1 MKKSLNNQFIRI
13 EADSKGAASIFLF
26 NRRKKL
32 YKVIYFGKNGGYK
45 EWRVMRMKR
54 FVSLLVTSLLL
65 TSLWGPSAFAAE
77 EKKSADIVSNV
88 KSAILIERDTGA
100 VLFEKNSKDELP
112 PASMTKV
119 MTMLLIMEAIDK
131 GKLTWNEKVRASEYA
146 ASMGGSQIFLE
157 PGEEMTTKEMLRGIA
172 IGSGN
177 DASVAMAERIAGS
190 EEAFVDMMND
200 KAKEL
205 GLKHTFFKNTTG
217 LPVSGHYSTAADMA
231 IMAKELLKYEDITK
245 FTGMYEAYLRENTDK
260 KFWLV
265 NTNKLV
271 RFYPGVDGLKTGF
284 TAEAKYCL
292 TATAQK
298 DGMRVIA
305 VVFGAPTSKER
316 NAQVTKML
324 DYAFSQY
331 KTHPM
336 FKRNQIIGEAK
347 ISKGKDKTVEAV
359 TSEPLSL
366 LTKKGEKTENVK
378 QKVVM
383 TKNLKAP
390 IAKGD
395 QVGTIQLIQD
405 GKVILESPIVAK
417 KAVKE
422 AGWWTLYKRS
432 FGMFTKAGK

>member
-1 MKKSLNNQFIRI
+1 
-13 EADSKGAASIFLF
+13 
-26 NRRKKL
+26 
-32 YKVIYFGKNGGYK
+32 
-45 EWRVMRMKR
+45 MKR
-54 FVSLLVTSLLL
+54 FVSLIVTFFLL

-77 EKKSADIVSNV
+77 EKKNADEQKNADIVNNV
-88 KSAILIERDTGA
+88 KSAILIERDTGK
-100 VLFEKNSKDELP
+100 VLYEKNSNEELP
-112 PASMTKV
+112 PASMTKI
-119 MTMLLIMEAIDK
+119 MTMLLIMEAIDQ

-157 PGEEMTTKEMLRGIA
+157 AGEEMTTKEMLRGIA

-200 KAKEL
+200 KVKEL

-217 LPVSGHYSTAADMA
+217 LPVSGHFSTAGDMA

-245 FTGMYEAYLRENTDK
+245 FTGLYEAYLRENTDK

-298 DGMRVIA
+298 NGMRVIA

-324 DYAFSQY
+324 NYAFNQY
-331 KTHPM
+331 QTHPM
-336 FKRNQIIGEAK
+336 YKRNQTIAK
-347 ISKGKDKTVEAV
+347 VRISKGQEKSVEAV
-359 TSEPLSL
+359 TSEPISL
-366 LTKKGEKTENVK
+366 LTKKGEKSEDVK
-378 QKVVM
+378 RKVTVK
-383 TKNLKAP
+383 KNLKAP
-390 IAKGD
+390 IKKGD
-395 QVGTIQLIQD
+395 KIGTIKLIKD
-405 GKVILESPIVAK
+405 GEVFLESPILANK
-417 KAVKE
+417 NVKE

>member
-1 MKKSLNNQFIRI
+1 
-13 EADSKGAASIFLF
+13 
-26 NRRKKL
+26 
-32 YKVIYFGKNGGYK
+32 
-45 EWRVMRMKR
+45 MKR
-54 FVSLLVTSLLL
+54 FVSFIVTSFLL
-65 TSLWGPSAFAAE
+65 TSLWIPSAFAAE
-77 EKKSADIVSNV
+77 EKKNTDIVSNV
-88 KSAILIERDTGA
+88 KSAILIERDTGT
-100 VLFEKNSKDELP
+100 VLYEKNSNQELP
-112 PASMTKV
+112 PASMTKI
-119 MTMLLIMEAIDK
+119 MTMLLIMEAIDE
-131 GKLTWNEKVRASEYA
+131 GKLSWNEKVRASEYA

-157 PGEEMTTKEMLRGIA
+157 PGEAMTTKEMLRGIA

-190 EEAFVDMMND
+190 EDAFVDMMNA

-316 NAQVTKML
+316 NAQVTKL
-324 DYAFSQY
+324 LNYAFAQY
-331 KTHPM
+331 QTHPM
-336 FKRNQIIGEAK
+336 FKRSQTIGMVK
-347 ISKGKDKTVEAV
+347 VSKGKEKKVEAV
-359 TSEPLSL
+359 TSEPISI
-366 LTKKGEKTENVK
+366 LTKKGEKTQDVK
-378 QKVVM
+378 QKVILQ
-383 TKNLKAP
+383 KNLKAP
-390 IAKGD
+390 ITKGD
-395 QVGTIQLIQD
+395 KVGTIKLTKN
-405 GKVILESPIVAK
+405 GKVILESPLVASK
-417 KAVKE
+417 SVKE
-422 AGWWTLYKRS
+422 AGWWTLYKRA
-432 FGMFTKAGK
+432 FGMFTKSGK

>member
-1 MKKSLNNQFIRI
+1 
-13 EADSKGAASIFLF
+13 
-26 NRRKKL
+26 
-32 YKVIYFGKNGGYK
+32 
-45 EWRVMRMKR
+45 MKR
-54 FVSLLVTSLLL
+54 LVSLMMISILA
-65 TSLWGPSAFAAE
+65 TSLWIPSAFAE
-77 EKKSADIVSNV
+77 EKKSAELVSNV
-88 KSAILIERDTGA
+88 RSAILIERDTGT
-100 VLFEKNSKDELP
+100 VLYEKNSKEELP

-131 GKLTWNEKVRASEYA
+131 GKLTWNEKVRTSEHA

-157 PGEEMTTKEMLRGIA
+157 TGEEMTTKEMLKGIA

-177 DASVAMAERIAGS
+177 DAAVAMAERISGS
-190 EEAFVDMMND
+190 EEAFVEKMNE

-205 GLKHTFFKNTTG
+205 GLKHTYFKNTTG
-217 LPVSGHYSTAADMA
+217 LPVSGHFSSAYDMA
-231 IMAKELLKYEDITK
+231 IMAKELLKYDEITK
-245 FTGMYEAYLRENTDK
+245 FTGMYESYLRENTDN

-305 VVFGAPTSKER
+305 VVFGAPTSKDR

-324 DYAFSQY
+324 NYAFSQY
-331 KTHPM
+331 QTHPM
-336 FKRNQIIGEAK
+336 FKRNQEIGSAHV
-347 ISKGKDKTVEAV
+347 SKGKEKTVAAV

-366 LTKKGEKTENVK
+366 LTKKGEKTVGIK
-378 QKVVM
+378 QKIILN
-383 TKNLKAP
+383 KDINAP
-390 IAKGD
+390 VNKGD
-395 QVGTIQLIQD
+395 RVGTVKLIKD
-405 GKVILESPIVAK
+405 GKVILESPLVANK
-417 KAVKE
+417 NVKE